1 MRITESNIKD
11 LPISGYDKGLLRSL
25 LCDVE
30 EINYNTPLCSRNI
43 YIEWIEEHTEYSP
56 ERTDPCPDYY
66 GMFRVRREDNN
77 DYLGVEMTLRDLD
90 ISLCL
95 LHNYLICD

>member
-1 MRITESNIKD
+1 MKITKDNFKKFVPKEEHDLLEALLKD
-11 LPISGYDKGLLRSL
+11 LNDVNKYHDKKL
-25 LCDVE
+25 
-30 EINYNTPLCSRNI
+30 
-43 YIEWIEEHTEYSP
+43 YIDWQDWHNDYSC